1 MAQTE
6 TKGGTPSFETA
17 FEQLREQSEQFMS
30 TSRKAA
36 NLYLDAY
43 EKAVDRAVDLELKL
57 ASVTKQEW
65 LGNVIEAQADISR
78 ELLASYRTL
87 VK

>member
-6 TKGGTPSFETA
+6 TKSGTPSFETA

-43 EKAVDRAVDLELKL
+43 EKAVDRTVDLELKL

-65 LGNVIEAQADISR
+65 LQNVIEAQADISR